1 MNYKKLILIYF
12 VFFLFGC
19 VPQYKYELIKYK
31 NSSTSSEQAKAIC
44 KPRAELEAIK
54 AKNYAKD
61 KIDREKNRVTG
72 YNCNSN
78 INTQTNSNINSYGY
92 NYANISSRSNGYDST
107 NCTAR
112 TAGYGGGWA
121 AGALAAMNSA
131 DIRNTYNNTKESVFN
146 GCLAE
151 YGYGVK
157 KTCIKNCN

>member
-12 VFFLFGC
+12 IFFLSGC
-19 VPQYKYELIKYK
+19 FPQYKYELIKYE
-31 NSSTSSEQAKAIC
+31 NSSVSSEQAKAIC

-61 KIDREKNRVTG
+61 KVDREKNRVTG
-72 YNCNSN
+72 YNCKSN
-78 INTQTNSNINSYGY
+78 INEKINSNINSYSY
-92 NYANISSRSNGYDST
+92 NYANISTRSNGYGST
-107 NCTAR
+107 NCTAE

-121 AGALAAMNSA
+121 AGALAAMNSSS
-131 DIRNTYNNTKESVFN
+131 IRDAYYNTKESVFN